1 MQLDFGQFL
10 RAFGD
15 TLRDP
20 AGTAQLIVRQRI
32 PHEVGWMGLA
42 AVISL
47 TVVALHVSNMVL
59 GTTPEQMGLGL
70 RPFFDVVFLGAMT
83 VVMIFVLYFAG
94 RAMGG
99 NGTFGGTLLLMTWF
113 QAIVLVLVVIQ
124 LIATFIAPGLGGIVA
139 LVAIGLQLY
148 CLVHFLNE
156 LHGFQ
161 SLPKSAALFFV
172 ALIGIAFGLALI
184 VTLIGGAAVMGGV

>member
-1 MQLDFGQFL
+1 MQVDFSQFL
-10 RAFGD
+10 RGFGE

-20 AGTAQLIVRQRI
+20 AGAARLIVQQRM

-59 GTTPEQMGLGL
+59 GTTPQQMGLGL
-70 RPFFDVVFLGAMT
+70 RPFFDFIFLGAMT
-83 VVMIFVLYFAG
+83 VVLVFVLYFAG

-99 NGTFGGTLLLMTWF
+99 KGTFGGTLLLMTWF
-113 QAIVLVLVVIQ
+113 QAVVLVLVVIQ
-124 LIATFIAPGLGGIVA
+124 LIATFIAPAFGGIVA

-156 LHGFQ
+156 LHGFN
-161 SLPKSAALFFV
+161 SLSKAAALFFI

-184 VTLIGGAAVMGGV
+184 VTLIGGVAVVGGV